1 MQRIPAAVR
10 NVDRLVRLSIIR
22 SWTSS
27 GSLPAGSIGLLARN
41 LALDIV
47 DIVLAPDWS
56 AGEIEPQM
64 PAIQFIGPC
73 PFEDSAENGETPCQ
87 VDSFSLH
94 HGTSLEVASKYAIPS
109 QGQP

>member
-22 SWTSS
+22 SWTS
-27 GSLPAGSIGLLARN
+27 GLLPAGGIGLLALN
-41 LALDIV
+41 FALYIV
-47 DIVLAPDWS
+47 DVVLAPDWS
-56 AGEIEPQM
+56 AGEIEL

-87 VDSFSLH
+87 VDSFSLP
-94 HGTSLEVASKYAIPS
+94 HGTSLGVASKYAIPS